1 MNQENVSSEQSGLQ
15 TGNRWLARAESVS
28 YYTFLVS
35 LVLSPIV
42 FWPST
47 YLAMDTIKTIVI
59 GITVLASAIFLGL
72 TALKEKKLVL
82 PPRPITWVSVLS
94 VLSLIISAFV
104 SIHAGKSLFGQG
116 FEVNTVSFIATM
128 FLAALVAFTLIQRK
142 LERAVILYV
151 GMFASYLVVFIYQI
165 LRIVFGVKFATFG
178 IFTSQNSTLLG
189 NWFDLGTYSMLIAL
203 ISLCAVIFLSLSQRM
218 KIVYWA
224 LVAASTLTA
233 IFVGNSHVWG
243 IAFLVLLA
251 MAIFSSIESIHSRS
265 VGGFMA
271 GVKNLAWIP
280 VIACIVA
287 GLFVWKGASVSNSVA
302 KSFNVTYS
310 EISLP
315 WQMTLDIASGAIKQ
329 NPMFGVG
336 ANHFLQA
343 YLVNKPD
350 AVNMSDA
357 WGVDF
362 QYGFG
367 FIPTLI
373 AEQGLVGLVLWI
385 LFFVFLGIC
394 GARTIKNVGGDPTK
408 KFVVISSFISSVALW
423 LISIVSVPSHIILF
437 LTFVVTGIFFG
448 ASAWVGASKVCV
460 MEPKRK
466 ICSKIF
472 PIVLIVAI
480 VVALIWAIIYV
491 KKVVAL
497 SYFGSGVKQLTTLN
511 DPARALSLFT
521 SAYNADHLDVY
532 LQGKAEAG
540 LAIATAIATEA
551 SKTTNASTS
560 EALIKQFA
568 EAVNAALID
577 SRAAIAYDPNDYYNR
592 VSEARVSELATNL
605 KMQNA
610 FENAVQAYTQAINLN
625 PKNPSIYLSLAR
637 LEVGQNKLDDA
648 IKAIGAALQVKSNY
662 IDAVFLLSQ
671 VYASKGD
678 LSNAIIAANFAT
690 QLNPQNAQVFFQL
703 GLLQYNNKDYAAAV
717 KAFETA
723 TKLQT
728 DYANAQYFLGLS
740 YARTGKTADAIA
752 QFELLA
758 KTNADNQEVVT
769 ILKNLNAGKSI
780 FENPQTVSSPEKR
793 SSLPI
798 KTKK

>member
-1 MNQENVSSEQSGLQ
+1 
-15 TGNRWLARAESVS
+15 
-28 YYTFLVS
+28 
-35 LVLSPIV
+35 
-42 FWPST
+42 
-47 YLAMDTIKTIVI
+47 
-59 GITVLASAIFLGL
+59 
-72 TALKEKKLVL
+72 
-82 PPRPITWVSVLS
+82 
-94 VLSLIISAFV
+94 
-104 SIHAGKSLFGQG
+104 
-116 FEVNTVSFIATM
+116 
-128 FLAALVAFTLIQRK
+128 
-142 LERAVILYV
+142 
-151 GMFASYLVVFIYQI
+151 
-165 LRIVFGVKFATFG
+165 
-178 IFTSQNSTLLG
+178 
-189 NWFDLGTYSMLIAL
+189 
-203 ISLCAVIFLSLSQRM
+203 
-218 KIVYWA
+218 
-224 LVAASTLTA
+224 
-233 IFVGNSHVWG
+233 
-243 IAFLVLLA
+243 
-251 MAIFSSIESIHSRS
+251 
-265 VGGFMA
+265 
-271 GVKNLAWIP
+271 
-280 VIACIVA
+280 
-287 GLFVWKGASVSNSVA
+287 
-302 KSFNVTYS
+302 
-310 EISLP
+310 
-315 WQMTLDIASGAIKQ
+315 
-329 NPMFGVG
+329 MFGVG

-343 YLVNKPD
+343 YLANKPD

-367 FIPTLI
+367 FIPTLV
-373 AEQGLVGLVLWI
+373 AEQGMIGLVLWI

-394 GARTIKNVGGDPTK
+394 GTRTIKNVGEDPTK
-408 KFVVISSFISSVALW
+408 RFVIISSFMSAVFLW
-423 LISIVSVPSHIILF
+423 LIAIVSVPSHIVIF

-448 ASAWVGASKVCV
+448 ASAWVGSAKVCSI
-460 MEPKRK
+460 EPRNKMGSR
-466 ICSKIF
+466 ILSA
-472 PIVLIVAI
+472 VLM
-480 VVALIWAIIYV
+480 VVILASLLWAIIYV

-497 SYFGSGVKQLTTLN
+497 SYFGAGVKQLTTLN

-551 SKTTNASTS
+551 SKATNASTS
-560 EALIKQFA
+560 EELIKKFGI
-568 EAVNAALID
+568 VIDDALKD

-592 VSEARVSELATNL
+592 ISEARVSELATNL
-605 KMQNA
+605 KIQNA
-610 FENAVQAYTQAINLN
+610 FESTVQSYTQAINLN

-703 GLLQYNNKDYAAAV
+703 GLLQYNNKDYTASVAAFD
-717 KAFETA
+717 KA

-740 YARTGKTADAIA
+740 YARTGKTSEAIA

-758 KTNADNQEVVT
+758 KTNPDNQEVGT

-780 FENPQTVSSPEKR
+780 FESPQTVSSPEKR